1 MLHLPYK
8 RTDSQQET
16 ERYQRDDAIMKVT
29 DKEQQIVEA
38 CRRGDASAMEDL
50 YTTFSAY
57 LMGVGTRYI
66 ADDDELKDV
75 LQEAFIKIFTQFHT
89 FQYRGKGSLKAW
101 LTRIVVNECLMALR
115 QKKKTDFVEEADIPD
130 LPDEDPDTEGL
141 DGSVLA
147 EMIRH
152 LPEGYRQVLNLYVIE
167 GLSHKEI
174 SQLLHIKPDSSAS
187 QLYRAKAMLA
197 KMIKDYKR
205 RLG

>member
-1 MLHLPYK
+1 
-8 RTDSQQET
+8 
-16 ERYQRDDAIMKVT
+16 MKVI

-38 CRRGDASAMEDL
+38 FRRGDASAMDDL
-50 YTTFSAY
+50 FTLFSGY

-75 LQEAFIKIFTQFHT
+75 LQEAFIKIFTQFHS

-101 LTRIVVNECLMALR
+101 MMRIMVNECLMALR
-115 QKKKTDFVEEADIPD
+115 QKQKTDIVNNEEVPD
-130 LPDEDPDTEGL
+130 LPDEEPDTESL
-141 DGSVLA
+141 DGNVLM
-147 EMIRH
+147 EMIRR

-167 GLSHKEI
+167 GLSHNEI
-174 SQLLHIKPDSSAS
+174 GQILHIKADSSAS
-187 QLYRAKAMLA
+187 QLHRAKAMLA

>member
-1 MLHLPYK
+1 
-8 RTDSQQET
+8 
-16 ERYQRDDAIMKVT
+16 MKVI

-38 CRRGDASAMEDL
+38 FRRGDTSAMDDL
-50 YTTFSAY
+50 FTLFSGY

-75 LQEAFIKIFTQFHT
+75 LQEAFIKIFTQFHS

-101 LTRIVVNECLMALR
+101 MMRIMVNECLMALR
-115 QKKKTDFVEEADIPD
+115 QKQKTDVVDNEEVPD
-130 LPDEDPDTEGL
+130 LPDEEPDTEGL
-141 DGSVLA
+141 DSNVLM
-147 EMIRH
+147 EMIRR

-174 SQLLHIKPDSSAS
+174 GQMLHIKPDSSAS
-187 QLYRAKAMLA
+187 QLHRAKAMLA

>member
-1 MLHLPYK
+1 
-8 RTDSQQET
+8 
-16 ERYQRDDAIMKVT
+16 MKVI

-38 CRRGDASAMEDL
+38 FRRGDTSAMDDL
-50 YTTFSAY
+50 FTLFSGY

-75 LQEAFIKIFTQFHT
+75 LQEAFIKIFTQFHS

-101 LTRIVVNECLMALR
+101 MMRIMVNECLMALR
-115 QKKKTDFVEEADIPD
+115 QKQKTDIVNNEEVPD
-130 LPDEDPDTEGL
+130 LPDEEPDTESL
-141 DGSVLA
+141 DGNVLM
-147 EMIRH
+147 EMIRR

-174 SQLLHIKPDSSAS
+174 GQILHIKPDSSAS
-187 QLYRAKAMLA
+187 QLHRAKAMLA

>member
-1 MLHLPYK
+1 
-8 RTDSQQET
+8 
-16 ERYQRDDAIMKVT
+16 MKVI

-38 CRRGDASAMEDL
+38 FRRGEASAMDDL
-50 YTTFSAY
+50 FALFSEY

-75 LQEAFIKIFTQFHT
+75 MQEAFIKIFTQFHS

-101 LTRIVVNECLMALR
+101 MMRIMVNECLMALR
-115 QKKKTDFVEEADIPD
+115 QKRRIDVVDNEEVPD
-130 LPDEDPDTEGL
+130 LPDEEPDTEGL
-141 DGSVLA
+141 DSNVLM
-147 EMIRH
+147 EMIRR

-174 SQLLHIKPDSSAS
+174 GQMLHIKPDSSAS
-187 QLYRAKAMLA
+187 QLHRAKAMLA

>member
-1 MLHLPYK
+1 
-8 RTDSQQET
+8 
-16 ERYQRDDAIMKVT
+16 MKVI

-38 CRRGDASAMEDL
+38 FRRGDTSAMDDL
-50 YTTFSAY
+50 FTLFSGY

-75 LQEAFIKIFTQFHT
+75 LQEAFIKIFTQFHS

-101 LTRIVVNECLMALR
+101 MMRIMVNECLMALR
-115 QKKKTDFVEEADIPD
+115 QKRRIDVVDNEEVPD
-130 LPDEDPDTEGL
+130 LPDEEPDTEGL
-141 DGSVLA
+141 DSNVLM
-147 EMIRH
+147 EMIRR

-174 SQLLHIKPDSSAS
+174 GQMLHIKPDSSAS
-187 QLYRAKAMLA
+187 QLHRAKAMLA

>member
-1 MLHLPYK
+1 
-8 RTDSQQET
+8 
-16 ERYQRDDAIMKVT
+16 MKVIE
-29 DKEQQIVEA
+29 KEQQIVEA
-38 CRRGDASAMEDL
+38 FRRGDTSAMDDL
-50 YTTFSAY
+50 FTLFSGY

-75 LQEAFIKIFTQFHT
+75 LQEAFIKIFTQFHS

-101 LTRIVVNECLMALR
+101 VTRIMVNECLIALR
-115 QKKKTDFVEEADIPD
+115 QKQKIDVVDNEEVPD
-130 LPDEDPDTEGL
+130 LPDEEPDTESL
-141 DGSVLA
+141 DGNVLM
-147 EMIRH
+147 EMIRC

-174 SQLLHIKPDSSAS
+174 GQILHIKPDSSAS
-187 QLYRAKAMLA
+187 QLHRAKTMLA